1 MTIRERAKHDHAMK
15 AMIVIHDGVCGSP
28 ESRVRTQSQ
37 DLAKILLRLP
47 ERFAMLDACE
57 CGCPIWAAIVQRNQM
72 SEVIRAVETELP
84 NTATVL
90 MAGIEWEWQ
99 RGTSGGHVT

>member
-1 MTIRERAKHDHAMK
+1 MK
-15 AMIVIHDGVCGSP
+15 TMIVIHDGVCGSP
-28 ESRVRTQSQ
+28 ESRARTQSQ

-57 CGCPIWAAIVQRNQM
+57 CGCSIWAAIVQRDRM
-72 SEVIRAVETELP
+72 SEVIRAVEELP

-99 RGTSGGHVT
+99 KPNGSSGHIT